1 MRFTMKAYKVF
12 QQDFILEQEKQQLDY
27 RIIEEQV
34 VTPNRTRIYARN
46 VEKKQLKWYAEDHRV
61 VI

>member
-12 QQDFILEQEKQQLDY
+12 QQDFILEQEKQQLD
-27 RIIEEQV
+27 RFVIEEQV